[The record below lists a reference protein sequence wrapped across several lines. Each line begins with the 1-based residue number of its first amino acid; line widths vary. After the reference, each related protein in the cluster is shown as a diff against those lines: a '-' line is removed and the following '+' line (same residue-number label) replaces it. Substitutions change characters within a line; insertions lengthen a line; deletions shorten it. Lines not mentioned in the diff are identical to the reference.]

1 MQAIHPYNYVCIKL
15 LLSIHISKFDFIE
28 QMVNIFPCL
37 CITCMLSTKLPLQ
50 ELHNVLNIMK
60 LDTIGFNMFR
70 PQGLLSRGSS
80 SIPYSFTMSIAKI
93 IPLHT
98 CSKRQF
104 FTLGQWWI
112 TCNIK
117 ERPSTFELWGT
128 SIWEH
133 NVLYKEWVALV
144 FEVLLV

>member
-15 LLSIHISKFDFIE
+15 LLLIHINKFDFIE
-28 QMVNIFPCL
+28 QMVNIFPPL
-37 CITCMLSTKLPLQ
+37 CITCMLLTKMPLQ

-70 PQGLLSRGSS
+70 PQGLVFKGSS
-80 SIPYSFTMSIAKI
+80 SIPYSFAMSIAKI

-98 CSKRQF
+98 CSKRHF

-117 ERPSTFELWGT
+117 KRPSTFEL
-128 SIWEH
+128 
-133 NVLYKEWVALV
+133 
-144 FEVLLV
+144 